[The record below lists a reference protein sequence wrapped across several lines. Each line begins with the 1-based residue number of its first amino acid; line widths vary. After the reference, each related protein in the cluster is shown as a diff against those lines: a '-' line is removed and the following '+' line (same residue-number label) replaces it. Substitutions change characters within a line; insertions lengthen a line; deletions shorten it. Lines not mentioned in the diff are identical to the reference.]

1 MRRGMKA
8 FIAHCKIQ
16 VLDKQYLCSDFNPV
30 TLLSVWGSNWLFI
43 FSQTSIQWPDKCYL
57 SEAQFGC
64 LYFVAVINSRLGLH
78 WPTKPPKQKPNAAF
92 KCNSSSVCLYN
103 HNCACYLY
111 FKPKWNQ
118 NETSILW
125 WFQKFTTKQV
135 FGEGCW
141 VSLVISL
148 TDEECLQLVCYGH
161 WPLAIGHVMTGF
173 NGSVHS

>member
-1 MRRGMKA
+1 M
-8 FIAHCKIQ
+8 
-16 VLDKQYLCSDFNPV
+16 
-30 TLLSVWGSNWLFI
+30 LSVWGSNWLFI
-43 FSQTSIQWPDKCYL
+43 FCILYLLRLQYSDLIICLRLDLVVFYILYFIFAQASIQWPDRCYL

-64 LYFVAVINSRLGLH
+64 LYFVAVINSRPGLH

-141 VSLVISL
+141 VSLVVSL

-161 WPLAIGHVMTGF
+161 
-173 NGSVHS
+173 

>member
-1 MRRGMKA
+1 M
-8 FIAHCKIQ
+8 
-16 VLDKQYLCSDFNPV
+16 

-43 FSQTSIQWPDKCYL
+43 FAQTSIQWPDKCYL

-141 VSLVISL
+141 VSLVVSL
-148 TDEECLQLVCYGH
+148 RDEECLQLVCYGH
-161 WPLAIGHVMTGF
+161 WPYWPLVM
-173 NGSVHS
+173 SWQDLMDLSIARRSSEIISAHRAAKILVL